1 MPRSFLVK
9 KSLKGEDAGY
19 HSYRVREAYDHDV
32 LDVSLKA
39 VTPYTPYTPPALP
52 AAAVPLTVRVNNGE
66 FSFFL
71 FVLVCF
77 SLLLI
82 LVLSVLKKLDNGIT
96 FCHFVSSL
104 LFSLLFNQSIN
115 Q

>member
-19 HSYRVREAYDHDV
+19 HSYRVREPYDDDV

-52 AAAVPLTVRVNNGE
+52 AAVAPLTVRVNNGE
-66 FSFFL
+66 SG
-71 FVLVCF
+71 F
-77 SLLLI
+77 SL
-82 LVLSVLKKLDNGIT
+82 
-96 FCHFVSSL
+96 F
-104 LFSLLFNQSIN
+104 
-115 Q
+115 